1 MGVDWALCS
10 GRATSWLAMH
20 FGNLV
25 AANQSMDTF
34 VDIFINR
41 LLESPSWKQQ
51 EAIGVYCQ
59 LAIYIPAAAI
69 MLGREKTQ
77 LPVYAKLGVNWST
90 ADKFVDETL
99 VPNMYIMR
107 PRGDT

>member
-1 MGVDWALCS
+1 
-10 GRATSWLAMH
+10 MH

-25 AANQSMDTF
+25 AANQWMDTC

-41 LLESPSWKQQ
+41 LLESSSWKEQ
-51 EAIGVYCQ
+51 EVFTVISQ
-59 LAIYIPAAAI
+59 LHFAPIHAV
-69 MLGREKTQ
+69 MLGRGKTI
-77 LPVYAKLGVNWST
+77 LPIYTKLGVNWST